1 MINFFQKTKAVLS
14 DFWGKPD
21 ESFDESISIDSTRF
35 VVLDTETTGFD
46 YTNDRILCIGAL
58 VLQNGVIPINESLEI
73 FIQQEHYDQASAKI
87 HGILKEC
94 VIERPTELQALQE
107 FLTFLGD
114 SIIIA
119 HHTVFDITMI
129 NKALERNV
137 LPELKNKTLDT
148 AVLYKKT
155 LLISNLLE
163 RKEAYSLDELAD
175 KFDISKKDRHTAMGD
190 AYITA
195 IAFLKILKKLREK
208 KEVTLKELF
217 R

>member
-129 NKALERNV
+129 NKALERNS